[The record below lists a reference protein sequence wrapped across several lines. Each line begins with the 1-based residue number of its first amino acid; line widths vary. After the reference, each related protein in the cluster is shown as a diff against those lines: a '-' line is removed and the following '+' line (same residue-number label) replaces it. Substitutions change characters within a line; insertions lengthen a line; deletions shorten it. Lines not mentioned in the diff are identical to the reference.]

1 MIPGFLR
8 LSANQKIPLGDISGT
23 LNSYDDSG
31 KMGALSLMSS
41 TKISMV
47 DGGSTSLPDL
57 SFAKISRLELVYE
70 CSESAVIPDER
81 SLLAIYWGGQINI
94 SVRQDRE
101 VRVLTKREL
110 NVISPWICLKTS
122 RTESRPVDLPAGPW
136 LRNLPAIEFPLRL

>member
-8 LSANQKIPLGDISGT
+8 LSAYQKIPLGDISGT

-70 CSESAVIPDER
+70 CSE
-81 SLLAIYWGGQINI
+81 
-94 SVRQDRE
+94 
-101 VRVLTKREL
+101 
-110 NVISPWICLKTS
+110 
-122 RTESRPVDLPAGPW
+122 
-136 LRNLPAIEFPLRL
+136 